1 MFKVEFL
8 ISKCFIRLL
17 FFLLLTSKMYD
28 RPLNDIHVCVVGCSC
43 VSGASVCRIQVCVGY
58 MCVSYASVCRGKVCV
73 GDMKSRGHVR
83 LILESE
89 LHL

>member
-28 RPLNDIHVCVVGCSC
+28 RPLNDIHVCVGCNC

-58 MCVSYASVCRGKVCV
+58 KCVSDTCV
-73 GDMKSRGHVR
+73 YLMQVYVGEKYVLGT
-83 LILESE
+83 
-89 LHL
+89 